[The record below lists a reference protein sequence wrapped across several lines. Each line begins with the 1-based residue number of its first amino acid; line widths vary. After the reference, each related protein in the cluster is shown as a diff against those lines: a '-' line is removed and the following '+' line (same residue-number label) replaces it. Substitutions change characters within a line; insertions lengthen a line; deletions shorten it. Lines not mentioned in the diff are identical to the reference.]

1 MTPLSIGSISFFYIL
16 QFLPISLS
24 ISLSLSLS
32 LAASNFLHERK
43 KAVSFS
49 LMIGHSLC
57 LSHTHTQNWTKI
69 GPVSYECVPPF
80 PSHNLCFENIEKTIL
95 HPLRYNSPGQ
105 LIPSYVAVIE
115 GNYGSSLITIIIT
128 LLPGSNLKVMI
139 HNFGLTPLLMV
150 AIGSINGQRGYCK
163 TSKCYRWN
171 SWVAIHVT
179 HVSTVCCFIDYLQC
193 KSWKLNFLTLRTFEL
208 FGRRRL

>member
-1 MTPLSIGSISFFYIL
+1 MAIINKIPNFDPSFNRQYI
-16 QFLPISLS
+16 FLLYFTIFTHFSLY
-24 ISLSLSLS
+24 LSLS

-69 GPVSYECVPPF
+69 GPVSYECVCTPF
-80 PSHNLCFENIEKTIL
+80 PSHNLCSENIEETIK

-105 LIPSYVAVIE
+105 LIHSYVAVIE
-115 GNYGSSLITIIIT
+115 GNYGSSLITIIIS
-128 LLPGSNLKVMI
+128 LLPGSNLKVMM

-150 AIGSINGQRGYCK
+150 AISSINGQKGYCK
-163 TSKCYRWN
+163 TSKCYR
-171 SWVAIHVT
+171 
-179 HVSTVCCFIDYLQC
+179 
-193 KSWKLNFLTLRTFEL
+193 
-208 FGRRRL
+208 